1 MWRIS
6 LGLGVV
12 PALAVFIWRL
22 NMEEPVRFRR
32 DSMKHARIPYLL
44 IFRRYGVRLAAIS
57 CTWYLLRYICYFDA
71 AGSFNPLGLYMIS
84 SRKFLLLVLLNL
96 ST

>member
-22 NMEEPVRFRR
+22 NMDEPVRFKR

-57 CTWYLLRYICYFDA
+57 LTWYLLRYICHLDA
-71 AGSFNPLGLYMIS
+71 AGSFNL
-84 SRKFLLLVLLNL
+84 KH
-96 ST
+96 